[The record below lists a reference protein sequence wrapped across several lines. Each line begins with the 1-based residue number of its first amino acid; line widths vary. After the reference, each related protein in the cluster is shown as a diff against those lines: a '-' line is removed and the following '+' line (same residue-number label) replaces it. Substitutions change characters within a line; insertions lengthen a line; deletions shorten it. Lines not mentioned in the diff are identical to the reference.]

1 MKYYYS
7 LISTLLILIMS
18 FADSAS
24 SQNPSDFSYGVVYSS
39 DEFIQ
44 KAQGEIDQLPRLLP
58 QYRNL
63 GRLFIFKRRNWY
75 VSVIVFPSPSDA
87 KESLP
92 IIENTYSRGSFVVN
106 LQEWC
111 RPDWNRNTGVLEGVN
126 YYDCKRG
133 EIIPGRT
140 GAIITNITN
149 EFSTIK
155 DAKSDLEKL
164 KRNTFQKQQHNLT
177 IFKRGDSYFTAV
189 INYANKEEAKKNI
202 PNGKKFRDVDI
213 KDWCNP
219 SGDPKSGY
227 LTKDDYIQCQNK

>member
-111 RPDWNRNTGVLEGVN
+111 RPDWNKNTEVLKGVS
-126 YYDCKRG
+126 YYDCRRG
-133 EIIPGRT
+133 EIILGRT
-140 GAIITNITN
+140 GAIITNK
-149 EFSTIK
+149 FSTIK
-155 DAKSDLEKL
+155 DAKSDLEEL

-189 INYANKEEAKKNI
+189 INYANKEEARENLR
-202 PNGKKFRDVDI
+202 GGYAVDI
-213 KDWCNP
+213 NQFCP
-219 SGDPKSGY
+219 RPGELS
-227 LTKDDYIQCQNK
+227 KDDYIECK

>member
-1 MKYYYS
+1 MQYYYRFI
-7 LISTLLILIMS
+7 LTILTLSIS
-18 FADSAS
+18 FADLAS
-24 SQNPSDFSYGVVYSS
+24 SQNKSNNPSFGVVYSS
-39 DEFIQ
+39 DRDIQ
-44 KAQGEIDQLPRLLP
+44 QAKWETDQLA
-58 QYRNL
+58 
-63 GRLFIFKRRNWY
+63 GRLSQYQNQAKLFKRRNWY
-75 VSVIVFPSPSDA
+75 VGVIVFPSQSDA

>member
-1 MKYYYS
+1 MKYCYH
-7 LISTLLILIMS
+7 LILTILMLSMS
-18 FADSAS
+18 SAQLAS
-24 SQNPSDFSYGVVYSS
+24 SENQSAGVVYSS
-39 DEFIQ
+39 DQ
-44 KAQGEIDQLPRLLP
+44 NPRKAEQEIEQLPRRLP
-58 QYRNL
+58 QYRDRVGL
-63 GRLFIFKRRNWY
+63 FKRRNWY
-75 VSVIVFPSPSDA
+75 VSVVLFPTLSDA
-87 KESLP
+87 RRAVN
-92 IIENTYSRGSFVVN
+92 IIDSEYSRGSFVVN

-111 RPDWNRNTGVLEGVN
+111 RPDWRKNTEVKLGVS

-140 GAIITNITN
+140 GAIITN

-219 SGDPKSGY
+219 SGAPKSGY
-227 LTKDDYIQCQNK
+227 LAKDDYIQCQNK

>member
-1 MKYYYS
+1 MKYCYH
-7 LISTLLILIMS
+7 LILTILMLSMS
-18 FADSAS
+18 SAQLAS
-24 SQNPSDFSYGVVYSS
+24 SENQSAGVVYSS
-39 DEFIQ
+39 DQ
-44 KAQGEIDQLPRLLP
+44 NPRKAEQEIEQLPRRLP
-58 QYRNL
+58 QYRDRVGL
-63 GRLFIFKRRNWY
+63 FKRRNWY
-75 VSVIVFPSPSDA
+75 VSVVLFPTLSDA
-87 KESLP
+87 RRAVN
-92 IIENTYSRGSFVVN
+92 IIDSEYSRGSFVVN

-111 RPDWNRNTGVLEGVN
+111 RPDWRKNTGVKLGVS

-140 GAIITNITN
+140 GAIITN

-219 SGDPKSGY
+219 SGDPQSGY
-227 LTKDDYIQCQNK
+227 LAKDDYIQCQNK

>member
-7 LISTLLILIMS
+7 LIPTLLILIMS
-18 FADSAS
+18 FAESAS
-24 SQNPSDFSYGVVYSS
+24 SENPSDFFYGVVYSS
-39 DEFIQ
+39 DEVIQ

-63 GRLFIFKRRNWY
+63 DRLFIFKRRNLY
-75 VSVIVFPSPSDA
+75 VSVIVFPSQSDA

-111 RPDWNRNTGVLEGVN
+111 RPDWTKYTAVLKGVN

-133 EIIPGRT
+133 EIIPDRT
-140 GAIITNITN
+140 GAIKTNK
-149 EFSTIK
+149 FSTIK
-155 DAKSDLEKL
+155 DAKSELEKL
-164 KRNTFQKQQHNLT
+164 KKNTFQKQQHNLT
-177 IFKRGDSYFTAV
+177 IFKCGDSYFTAV

-202 PNGKKFRDVDI
+202 PNGKKFDYVDI
-213 KDWCNP
+213 KNWCNP

>member
-1 MKYYYS
+1 MQYYYRFI
-7 LISTLLILIMS
+7 LTILTLSIS
-18 FADSAS
+18 FADLAS
-24 SQNPSDFSYGVVYSS
+24 SQNKSNNPSFGVVYSS
-39 DEFIQ
+39 DRDIQ
-44 KAQGEIDQLPRLLP
+44 QAKWETDQLA
-58 QYRNL
+58 
-63 GRLFIFKRRNWY
+63 GRLSQYQNQAKLFKRRNWY

-111 RPDWNRNTGVLEGVN
+111 RPDWTKYTAVLEDVN

-140 GAIITNITN
+140 GAIITNK
-149 EFSTIK
+149 FSTIK

-164 KRNTFQKQQHNLT
+164 KKNPFQKQQHNLT

-189 INYANKEEAKKNI
+189 INYANKEEARENLR
-202 PNGKKFRDVDI
+202 GGYAVDI
-213 KDWCNP
+213 NQFCP
-219 SGDPKSGY
+219 RPGELS
-227 LTKDDYIQCQNK
+227 KDDYIECK

>member
-1 MKYYYS
+1 MKYCYH
-7 LISTLLILIMS
+7 LILTILMLSMS
-18 FADSAS
+18 SAQLAS
-24 SQNPSDFSYGVVYSS
+24 SENQSAGVVYSS
-39 DEFIQ
+39 DQ
-44 KAQGEIDQLPRLLP
+44 NPRKAEQEIEQLPRRLP
-58 QYRNL
+58 QYRDRVGL
-63 GRLFIFKRRNWY
+63 FKRRNWY
-75 VSVIVFPSPSDA
+75 VSVVLFPTLSDA
-87 KESLP
+87 RRAVN
-92 IIENTYSRGSFVVN
+92 IIDSEYSRGSFVVN

-111 RPDWNRNTGVLEGVN
+111 RPDWRKNTGVKLGVS

-140 GAIITNITN
+140 GAIITN

-227 LTKDDYIQCQNK
+227 LAKDDYIQCQNK

>member
-1 MKYYYS
+1 MNHKYFFALLAFS
-7 LISTLLILIMS
+7 LSLNASHL
-18 FADSAS
+18 AS
-24 SQNPSDFSYGVVYSS
+24 SQPQQQSDFSWGVIYSS
-39 DEFIQ
+39 DTAIQ
-44 KAQGEIDQLPRLLP
+44 KAKQEIEQLPGVLP
-58 QYRNL
+58 QYRKL
-63 GRLFIFKRRNWY
+63 GRLIKRRNWY
-75 VSVIVFPSPSDA
+75 VSVIVFPSQSDA

-111 RPDWNRNTGVLEGVN
+111 RPDWTKYTAVLEDVN

-140 GAIITNITN
+140 GAIITN

-164 KRNTFQKQQHNLT
+164 KKNTFKQQQHNLT

>member
-1 MKYYYS
+1 MQYYYRFI
-7 LISTLLILIMS
+7 LTILTLSIS
-18 FADSAS
+18 FADLAS
-24 SQNPSDFSYGVVYSS
+24 SQNKSNNPSFGVVYSS
-39 DEFIQ
+39 DRDIQ
-44 KAQGEIDQLPRLLP
+44 QAKWETDQLA
-58 QYRNL
+58 
-63 GRLFIFKRRNWY
+63 GRLSQYQNQAKLFKRRNWY
-75 VSVIVFPSPSDA
+75 VGVIVFPSESDA

-92 IIENTYSRGSFVVN
+92 IIEDTYSRGSFFVN

-111 RPDWNRNTGVLEGVN
+111 RPDWNKNTEVLKGVS
-126 YYDCKRG
+126 YYDCRRG
-133 EIIPGRT
+133 EIILGRT
-140 GAIITNITN
+140 GAIITNK
-149 EFSTIK
+149 FSTIK

-164 KRNTFQKQQHNLT
+164 KKNPFQKQQHNLT

-219 SGDPKSGY
+219 GGDPKSGY

>member
-1 MKYYYS
+1 MKYCYH
-7 LISTLLILIMS
+7 LILTILMLSMS
-18 FADSAS
+18 SAQLAS
-24 SQNPSDFSYGVVYSS
+24 SENQSAGVVYSS
-39 DEFIQ
+39 DQ
-44 KAQGEIDQLPRLLP
+44 NPRKAEQEIEQLPRRLP
-58 QYRNL
+58 QYRDRVGL
-63 GRLFIFKRRNWY
+63 FKRRNWY
-75 VSVIVFPSPSDA
+75 VSVVLFPTLSDA
-87 KESLP
+87 RRAVN
-92 IIENTYSRGSFVVN
+92 IIDSEYSRGSFVVN

-111 RPDWNRNTGVLEGVN
+111 RPDWTKYTAVLEGVS

-140 GAIITNITN
+140 GAIITN

-219 SGDPKSGY
+219 SGDPESGY
-227 LTKDDYIQCQNK
+227 LAKDDYIQCQNK

>member
-1 MKYYYS
+1 MKYCYH
-7 LISTLLILIMS
+7 LILTILMLSMS
-18 FADSAS
+18 SAQLAS
-24 SQNPSDFSYGVVYSS
+24 SENQSAGVVYSS
-39 DEFIQ
+39 DQ
-44 KAQGEIDQLPRLLP
+44 NPRKAEQEIEQLPRRLP
-58 QYRNL
+58 QYRDRVGL
-63 GRLFIFKRRNWY
+63 FKRRNWY
-75 VSVIVFPSPSDA
+75 VSVVVFNNKSDTERA
-87 KESLP
+87 RN
-92 IIENTYSRGSFVVN
+92 IIDSEYSRGSFVVN

-111 RPDWNRNTGVLEGVN
+111 RPDWTKHLEDVN

-140 GAIITNITN
+140 GAIITNK
-149 EFSTIK
+149 FSTIK

-164 KRNTFQKQQHNLT
+164 KKNPFQKQQHNLT

-219 SGDPKSGY
+219 SGDPESGY
-227 LTKDDYIQCQNK
+227 LAKDDYIQCQNK

>member
-1 MKYYYS
+1 MQYYYRFI
-7 LISTLLILIMS
+7 LTILTLSIS
-18 FADSAS
+18 FADLAS
-24 SQNPSDFSYGVVYSS
+24 SQNKSNNPSFGVVYSS
-39 DEFIQ
+39 DRDIQ
-44 KAQGEIDQLPRLLP
+44 QAKWETDQLA
-58 QYRNL
+58 
-63 GRLFIFKRRNWY
+63 GRLSQYQNQAKLFKRRNWY
-75 VSVIVFPSPSDA
+75 VGVIVFPSQSDA

-92 IIENTYSRGSFVVN
+92 IIEDTYSRGSFVVN

>member
-1 MKYYYS
+1 MKYYYR
-7 LISTLLILIMS
+7 LISTILMLS
-18 FADSAS
+18 VCLAPLAS
-24 SQNPSDFSYGVVYSS
+24 SQDKPDPAFSYGVVYSS
-39 DEFIQ
+39 EQDIK
-44 KAQGEIDQLPRLLP
+44 KANNETDQLPQIFP
-58 QYRNL
+58 QYQKENYL
-63 GRLFIFKRRNWY
+63 FKRRNWY
-75 VSVIVFPSPSDA
+75 ASVVLFKSKTDA
-87 KESLP
+87 DEARN
-92 IIENTYSRGSFVVN
+92 IIDGEYSRGSFVVN

-111 RPDWNRNTGVLEGVN
+111 RPDWRKNTGVRLGVS

-140 GAIITNITN
+140 GAIITN

-219 SGDPKSGY
+219 SGDPESGY
-227 LTKDDYIQCQNK
+227 LAKDDYIQCQNK

>member
-1 MKYYYS
+1 MKHYYC
-7 LISTLLILIMS
+7 LILTVLILSIS
-18 FADSAS
+18 FADLAS
-24 SQNPSDFSYGVVYSS
+24 SQYQSGVDYYGVVYSS
-39 DEFIQ
+39 DKDI
-44 KAQGEIDQLPRLLP
+44 KAALSERDQLPRLLP
-58 QYRNL
+58 QYQRQNSL
-63 GRLFIFKRRNWY
+63 FKRRNWY
-75 VSVIVFPSPSDA
+75 VSVVVFNNKSDTERA
-87 KESLP
+87 RN
-92 IIENTYSRGSFVVN
+92 IIDSEYSRGSFVVN

-111 RPDWNRNTGVLEGVN
+111 RPDWTKYTAVLEDVN

>member
-1 MKYYYS
+1 MQYYYRF
-7 LISTLLILIMS
+7 ILTILMLSIS
-18 FADSAS
+18 FADLAS
-24 SQNPSDFSYGVVYSS
+24 SQNRYNNPSFGVVYSS
-39 DEFIQ
+39 DRDIQ
-44 KAQGEIDQLPRLLP
+44 QAQGETDQLA
-58 QYRNL
+58 
-63 GRLFIFKRRNWY
+63 GRLSQYQNQAKLFKRRNWY
-75 VSVIVFPSPSDA
+75 VGVIVFPSPSDA

-140 GAIITNITN
+140 GAIITNK
-149 EFSTIK
+149 FSTIK

-164 KRNTFQKQQHNLT
+164 KKNTFKQQQHNLT

-189 INYANKEEAKKNI
+189 INYANKEEANQKI
-202 PNGKKFRDVDI
+202 PNNLRGGYAVDLNQ
-213 KDWCNP
+213 WCP
-219 SGDPKSGY
+219 RPGELS
-227 LTKDDYIQCQNK
+227 KDDYIECK

>member
-1 MKYYYS
+1 MLS
-7 LISTLLILIMS
+7 MS
-18 FADSAS
+18 SAQLAS
-24 SQNPSDFSYGVVYSS
+24 SENQSAGVVYSS
-39 DEFIQ
+39 DQ
-44 KAQGEIDQLPRLLP
+44 NPRKAEQEIEQLPRRLP
-58 QYRNL
+58 QYRDRVDL
-63 GRLFIFKRRNWY
+63 FKRRNWY
-75 VSVIVFPSPSDA
+75 VSVVLFPTLSDA
-87 KESLP
+87 RRAVN
-92 IIENTYSRGSFVVN
+92 IIDSEYSRGSFVVN

-111 RPDWNRNTGVLEGVN
+111 RPDWRKNTGVKLGVS

-140 GAIITNITN
+140 GAIITN

-202 PNGKKFRDVDI
+202 PNDKKFRDVDI

-227 LTKDDYIQCQNK
+227 LAKDDYIQCQNK

>member
-1 MKYYYS
+1 MLS
-7 LISTLLILIMS
+7 IS
-18 FADSAS
+18 FADLAS
-24 SQNPSDFSYGVVYSS
+24 SQNRYNNPSFGVVYSS
-39 DEFIQ
+39 DRDIQ
-44 KAQGEIDQLPRLLP
+44 QAQGETDQLA
-58 QYRNL
+58 
-63 GRLFIFKRRNWY
+63 GRLSQYQNQAKLFKRRNWY
-75 VSVIVFPSPSDA
+75 VGVIVFPSQSDA

-140 GAIITNITN
+140 GAIITNK
-149 EFSTIK
+149 FSTIK

-164 KRNTFQKQQHNLT
+164 KKNTFKQQQHNLT

-189 INYANKEEAKKNI
+189 INYANKEEANQKI
-202 PNGKKFRDVDI
+202 PNNLRGGYAVDLNQ
-213 KDWCNP
+213 WCP
-219 SGDPKSGY
+219 RPGELS
-227 LTKDDYIQCQNK
+227 KDDYIECK

>member
-1 MKYYYS
+1 MQYYYRFI
-7 LISTLLILIMS
+7 LTILTLSIS
-18 FADSAS
+18 FADLAS
-24 SQNPSDFSYGVVYSS
+24 SQNKSNNPSFGVVYSS
-39 DEFIQ
+39 DRDIQ
-44 KAQGEIDQLPRLLP
+44 QAKWETDQLA
-58 QYRNL
+58 
-63 GRLFIFKRRNWY
+63 GRLSQYQNQAKLFKRRNWY
-75 VSVIVFPSPSDA
+75 VGVIVFPSPSDA

-111 RPDWNRNTGVLEGVN
+111 RPDWNKNTEVLKGVS
-126 YYDCKRG
+126 YYDCRRG

>member
-1 MKYYYS
+1 MKYCYH
-7 LISTLLILIMS
+7 LILTILMLSMS
-18 FADSAS
+18 SAQLAS
-24 SQNPSDFSYGVVYSS
+24 SENQSAGVVYSS
-39 DEFIQ
+39 DQ
-44 KAQGEIDQLPRLLP
+44 NPRKAEQEIEQLPRRLP
-58 QYRNL
+58 QYRDRVGL
-63 GRLFIFKRRNWY
+63 FKRRNWY
-75 VSVIVFPSPSDA
+75 VSVVLFPTLSDA
-87 KESLP
+87 RRAVN
-92 IIENTYSRGSFVVN
+92 IIDSEYSRGSFVVN

-111 RPDWNRNTGVLEGVN
+111 RPDWRKNTGVDVN

-140 GAIITNITN
+140 GAIITNK
-149 EFSTIK
+149 FSTIK

-164 KRNTFQKQQHNLT
+164 KKNPFQKQQHNLT

-219 SGDPKSGY
+219 SGDPQSGY
-227 LTKDDYIQCQNK
+227 LAKDDYIQCQNK

>member
-1 MKYYYS
+1 
-7 LISTLLILIMS
+7 MS
-18 FADSAS
+18 FADSAFS
-24 SQNPSDFSYGVVYSS
+24 ENPSDFSYGVVYSS
-39 DEFIQ
+39 DKFIQ

-63 GRLFIFKRRNWY
+63 GRLFIFKRRNLY
-75 VSVIVFPSPSDA
+75 VSVIVFPSQSDA

-140 GAIITNITN
+140 GAIITNK
-149 EFSTIK
+149 FSTIK

-164 KRNTFQKQQHNLT
+164 KKNTFKQQQHNLT

-189 INYANKEEAKKNI
+189 INYANKEEANQKI
-202 PNGKKFRDVDI
+202 PNNLRGGYAVDLNQ
-213 KDWCNP
+213 WCP
-219 SGDPKSGY
+219 RPGELS
-227 LTKDDYIQCQNK
+227 KDDYIECQNK

>member
-1 MKYYYS
+1 
-7 LISTLLILIMS
+7 MS
-18 FADSAS
+18 FADSAFS
-24 SQNPSDFSYGVVYSS
+24 ENPSDFSYGVVYSS

-63 GRLFIFKRRNWY
+63 GRLFIFKRRNLY
-75 VSVIVFPSPSDA
+75 VSVIVFPSQSDA

-140 GAIITNITN
+140 GAIITN

-164 KRNTFQKQQHNLT
+164 KKNTFKQQQHNLT

-202 PNGKKFRDVDI
+202 PNGKKFHDVDI